1 MRRRTVIRWTLL
13 SCAGLLLLPC
23 GFFGLMVAVQ
33 GGSDKGSPA
42 LAAEWRDRL
51 VQYSDPDAARS
62 ADPEVLVVRCR
73 NGEWAFGR
81 SKDSHGVW
89 RRGGG
94 TLVVRDSAGRVR
106 AFFGHVCGGQDLG
119 GRGTEPPSL
128 AAYYDGLAEREF
140 VEHPS
145 P

>member
-1 MRRRTVIRWTLL
+1 MRQRTVIRWALFG
-13 SCAGLLLLPC
+13 CAGLLALPC
-23 GFFGLMVAVQ
+23 GFFGFWFAVEA
-33 GGSDKGSPA
+33 GSDGGSPA
-42 LAAEWRDRL
+42 LAAEWQGQL
-51 VQYSDPDAARS
+51 AQYPDPVAARS

-94 TLVVRDSAGRVR
+94 TLVVRDSTGRTR
-106 AFFGHVCGGQDLG
+106 AFFGHVCGGNDLG
-119 GRGTEPPSL
+119 ELTTAPATL
-128 AAYYDGLAEREF
+128 AAYYDGLAVMWF
-140 VEHPS
+140 IEHPL